1 MFKDTNHSIPSHLYK
16 RLMKLDLAASEM
28 LSIAKLNGHVYIVT
42 NAVEGWVEET
52 AKRYLPNV
60 YQLLKNDI

>member
-1 MFKDTNHSIPSHLYK
+1 
-16 RLMKLDLAASEM
+16 M

-60 YQLLKNDI
+60 YKLLKNDI